1 MTRKEFCKQS
11 GITENQFLGIDKIEG
26 SLFLNSLTS
35 IPDGWNPVVGGDLY
49 LYSLTSIPDGW
60 NPTVGGDLY
69 LSSLTSIPDGWNPT
83 VCGGKFGEP
92 SSLDWMQDSYD
103 LNLSIEDT
111 VYNFTEVD

>member
-1 MTRKEFCKQS
+1 MSKKEFCKQC

-35 IPDGWNPVVGGDLY
+35 IPDGWNPV
-49 LYSLTSIPDGW
+49 
-60 NPTVGGDLY
+60 VGGDLY